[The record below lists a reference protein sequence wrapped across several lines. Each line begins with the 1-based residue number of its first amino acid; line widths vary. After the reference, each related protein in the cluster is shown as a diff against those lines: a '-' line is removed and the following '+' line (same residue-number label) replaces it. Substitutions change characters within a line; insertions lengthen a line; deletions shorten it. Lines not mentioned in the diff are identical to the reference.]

1 MDENARAIQEHI
13 LKGMPGRKIQYQR
26 SGGLHKYRIEGN
38 APTHWLYVS
47 EELVD
52 DSEPVILI
60 NIVNDYTI
68 VDTLNKAEKSKWL
81 FLSQDGVREV
91 DENFSK

>member
-1 MDENARAIQEHI
+1 MNENARAIQEQI

-26 SGGLHKYRIEGN
+26 SDGLHKYRIEGN
-38 APTHWLYVS
+38 SPTHWLYVS

-60 NIVNDYTI
+60 NVVNVYKI
-68 VDTLNKAEKSKWL
+68 VDTLNKAEKSRWL
-81 FLSQDGVREV
+81 YLSRDGIREV